1 MILQALNLH
10 LQGSFQPYLM
20 TEVDISSRLAGP
32 QGQPF
37 RHLPRMSLW
46 EFGIPVVIKHI
57 ASCRDLKGAGSVVT
71 AFAMQHELWKK
82 NTISSHTS

>member
-10 LQGSFQPYLM
+10 QPG
-20 TEVDISSRLAGP
+20 DFAA
-32 QGQPF
+32 
-37 RHLPRMSLW
+37 RMFLW

-82 NTISSHTS
+82 KHDLISY